1 MYSLIS
7 NRRAN
12 LLPQTKV
19 MKLDGGLSTALE
31 LNGNKLTTS
40 LWTGELIRTSPE
52 EITKA
57 HLDFINAGA
66 EIIITS
72 AYQLSYLGC
81 GNRGWTDLQT
91 DEALYKSTQLAKDA
105 VAQSGKTV
113 KVAASVGP
121 YGAAL
126 ADGSEYRGNYGVGK
140 SALKEFHAKR
150 LEVLIASNPDVLA
163 LETMPDTQEVEV
175 LLDLLSD
182 CPIPY
187 WVSYSCKE
195 GNQTNAGQT
204 FASAVDLAQSAMA
217 VGINCTAPELISGL
231 LSSASSSIPYVVY
244 PNSGRKWDAVAKEWI
259 GTTEVGFADSLV
271 KEWID
276 LGAEIIG
283 GCCGIGPKEIAS
295 LRLS

>member
-1 MYSLIS
+1 LSQSKI
-7 NRRAN
+7 N
-12 LLPQTKV
+12 
-19 MKLDGGLSTALE
+19 KLDGGLSTALE
-31 LNGNKLTTS
+31 LNGNKLSTS
-40 LWTGELIRTSPE
+40 LWTGELIRTAPN

-57 HLDFINAGA
+57 HLDFIIAGA
-66 EIIITS
+66 QIIITS
-72 AYQLSYLGC
+72 SYQLSYVGC
-81 GNRGWTDLQT
+81 ENRGWSSAQT
-91 DEALYKSTQLAKDA
+91 DEALYKSTQLAIDA
-105 VAQSGKTV
+105 VSQSGQAV

-140 SALKEFHAKR
+140 SALRDFHAR
-150 LEVLIASNPDVLA
+150 RIEVLIASNPDYLA

-187 WVSYSCKE
+187 WISYSCKE
-195 GNQTNAGQT
+195 GNQTNAGQS

-217 VGINCTAPELISGL
+217 VGVNCTAPELITGL
-231 LSSASSSIPYVVY
+231 LSSASSTVPYVVY
-244 PNSGRKWDAVAKEWI
+244 PNSGRSWDAVGKVWI
-259 GTTEVGFADSLV
+259 GTTQVGFADSLV

-276 LGAEIIG
+276 QGAEIIG
-283 GCCGIGPKEIAS
+283 GCCGIGPKEITS

>member
-1 MYSLIS
+1 MI
-7 NRRAN
+7 
-12 LLPQTKV
+12 
-19 MKLDGGLSTALE
+19 KLDGGLSTALE
-31 LNGNKLTTS
+31 INGNKLSTS
-40 LWTGELIRTSPE
+40 LWTGELIQTAPD

-72 AYQLSYLGC
+72 SYQLSYLGC
-81 GNRGWTDLQT
+81 GNRGWSELQI
-91 DEALYKSTQLAKDA
+91 DEAIYKSTQLAKDA
-105 VAQSGKTV
+105 VSQSGKDV

-140 SALKEFHAKR
+140 TALTDFHAKR
-150 LEVLIASNPDVLA
+150 IELLIASNPDYLA

-195 GNQTNAGQT
+195 GNQTNAGQS

-217 VGINCTAPELISGL
+217 AGINCTAPELISGL
-231 LSSASSSIPYVVY
+231 LESAPSSIPYIVY
-244 PNSGRKWDAVAKEWI
+244 PNSGRKWDAVKKEWI
-259 GTTEVGFADSLV
+259 GTNEVGFADSLV
-271 KEWID
+271 EEWIN

>member
-1 MYSLIS
+1 MI
-7 NRRAN
+7 
-12 LLPQTKV
+12 KI
-19 MKLDGGLSTALE
+19 DGGLSTALE

-40 LWTGELIRTSPE
+40 LWTGELIRTAPE
-52 EITKA
+52 QITKA

-66 EIIITS
+66 QIIITS
-72 AYQLSYLGC
+72 SYQLSYVGC
-81 GNRGWTDLQT
+81 GNRGWSDLQT

-105 VAQSGKTV
+105 VAQSGKDI

-140 SALKEFHAKR
+140 SALKEFHEKR
-150 LEVLIASNPDVLA
+150 LEVLIASNPDILA

-195 GNQTNAGQT
+195 GNATNAGQI

-217 VGINCTAPELISGL
+217 VGINCTAPELITGL
-231 LSSASSSIPYVVY
+231 LSSAVSSTPYVVY
-244 PNSGRKWDAVAKEWI
+244 PNSGRKWDATNKVWI
-259 GTTEVGFADSLV
+259 GTNEVGFADNLV

-276 LGAEIIG
+276 LGAQFIG
-283 GCCGIGPKEIAS
+283 GCCGIGPNEIAS
-295 LRLS
+295 L

>member
-1 MYSLIS
+1 M
-7 NRRAN
+7 
-12 LLPQTKV
+12 K
-19 MKLDGGLSTALE
+19 KLDGGLSTALE
-31 LNGNKLTTS
+31 LNGNQLSTS
-40 LWTGELIRTSPE
+40 LWTGELIRTAPD

-57 HLDFINAGA
+57 HLGFINAGA

-72 AYQLSYLGC
+72 SYQLSNLGC
-81 GNRGWTDLQT
+81 ENRGWSSAQT

-105 VAQSGKTV
+105 VSQSGKDV

-140 SALKEFHAKR
+140 TTLKDFHAKR
-150 LEVLIASNPDVLA
+150 IELLIASNPDYLA
-163 LETMPDTQEVEV
+163 LETVPDTQEVEV

-187 WVSYSCKE
+187 WVSYSCKD
-195 GNQTNAGQT
+195 GNQTNAGQS
-204 FASAVDLAQSAMA
+204 FATAVDLAQSAMA
-217 VGINCTAPELISGL
+217 VGINCTAPELITDL
-231 LSSASSSIPYVVY
+231 LASASSSIPYVVY